1 MRVPGLTAVLFLF
14 STLYTNAGEP
24 LAIAVS
30 PVLSIAPANVV
41 VRVRIAPDAA
51 NRTLEVVTE
60 SDTYYR
66 RSRVELDGHEA
77 PRMVPLELR
86 DLPHGEYEVR
96 ATLIDSAGR
105 PRALAHR
112 LVVVRSPS
120 GSDLE

>member
-1 MRVPGLTAVLFLF
+1 MRVIGLTTVLFL
-14 STLYTNAGEP
+14 SATLYTNAGEP
-24 LAIAVS
+24 LAIVVS

-41 VRVRIAPDAA
+41 IRVRIAPDAA

-66 RSRVELDGHEA
+66 RSRVQLDGHEA
-77 PRMVPLELR
+77 PRMIPLELR
-86 DLPHGEYEVR
+86 NLPGGEYEVR

-112 LVVVRSPS
+112 LVVVRPPG